1 RVGSFQFLAPAFI
14 RSPESYS
21 LSLHVALPISLDGD
35 AMHFAPVAVVVVS
48 GKVPGGA
55 IIPERDRTG
64 APHEFMRELGP
75 HAMRVELHEQR
86 ARFIHR
92 PALEAHGE
100 GGIDVKRLLAA
111 QRMCDH

>member
-1 RVGSFQFLAPAFI
+1 MVASYARSRAPKQALAKCGFAGR
-14 RSPESYS
+14 RSGRQR
-21 LSLHVALPISLDGD
+21 LALDGD

-75 HAMRVELHEQR
+75 HAMRVELHERSEEHTSELQSR
-86 ARFIHR
+86 EN
-92 PALEAHGE
+92 L
-100 GGIDVKRLLAA
+100 VCRLLLEKKKRA
-111 QRMCDH
+111 DTG